1 MTVCY
6 IMKLLIMDAT
16 ELTRRNIMDNKELKV
31 LIFSI
36 NGEHYATDIMEVER
50 ILGYEEPTTLP
61 DSPMF
66 VEGVINYEGTILPV
80 ISLTKKFNLVTNN
93 KKDELKI
100 IVAKQS
106 TSRVGIIVDVVSE
119 VRDVSVNNIESPP
132 EIVSGISQR
141 YIKGLIKI
149 DGKIIIFLNLGTIL
163 TEEEKKLI

>member
-1 MTVCY
+1 M
-6 IMKLLIMDAT
+6 
-16 ELTRRNIMDNKELKV
+16 ENKDVKV

-61 DSPMF
+61 DSPDF
-66 VEGVINYEGTILPV
+66 VQGVINYEGNILPV
-80 ISLTKKFNLVTNN
+80 LSLTKRFGLE
-93 KKDELKI
+93 KDEIKNDAKI
-100 IVAKQS
+100 IVAKQDGNKI
-106 TSRVGIIVDVVSE
+106 GIIVDIVSE
-119 VRDVSVNNIESPP
+119 VRDVSDKNIEAAPD
-132 EIVSGISQR
+132 IVAGISQR